1 MNFIQ
6 PKLWFSL
13 LHKRPYMGTE
23 QSFPDVSDLK
33 GIKQLERYSNVVF
46 SELNNYLHK
55 HTLESQ
61 FNTTMVERPKT
72 WKVRSL
78 RVWGVEMYDIQ
89 KYFPESMKLIDEID
103 DVIGISFNILE
114 SDAVIKPHCGDTN
127 AVIRCHLG
135 LSIPYEN
142 NSCAIKVNNEVKHWQ
157 QGKILGFTDA
167 YDHEAW
173 NKTDKKRIILL
184 FDILKPEYLSK
195 KNKICGVVISSL
207 YIQQIANL
215 IPKLYIVNP
224 ILLYPVTYPLSF
236 IMRIMIP
243 IRNRI
248 KR

>member
-1 MNFIQ
+1 
-6 PKLWFSL
+6 
-13 LHKRPYMGTE
+13 MGL
-23 QSFPDVSDLK
+23 F
-33 GIKQLERYSNVVF
+33 
-46 SELNNYLHK
+46 
-55 HTLESQ
+55 
-61 FNTTMVERPKT
+61 
-72 WKVRSL
+72 
-78 RVWGVEMYDIQ
+78 
-89 KYFPESMKLIDEID
+89 
-103 DVIGISFNILE
+103 
-114 SDAVIKPHCGDTN
+114 
-127 AVIRCHLG
+127 
-135 LSIPYEN
+135 IPYEN

-224 ILLYPVTYPLSF
+224 ILLYPVTYPLSL